1 MSAGGSTREINV
13 TPLIDVLLVLLIIF
27 LVMMPL
33 MAKLETVELPPQAPE
48 GTQSE
53 SPPLVIKLQA
63 DLTIAIDEGPPQLSS
78 ELSTIRPQL
87 THGKHV
93 FVDAEGTV
101 PWDEVVQ
108 VVDRVR
114 GLAPTYDAVQ
124 VAVRI
129 RPTVE

>member
-33 MAKLETVELPPQAPE
+33 MAKLETVELPPDIPDVQND
-48 GTQSE
+48 T
-53 SPPLVIKLQA
+53 PPLVIKLQA

-87 THGKHV
+87 TRGKHV